1 MMWRPLLCL
10 LLLLTP
16 AWANVPAAYL
26 ACDGA
31 AEGDPCVRVG
41 PQYGKC
47 VRDTL
52 CTPDPDEPVDICLLC
67 VDPCWNQDEATECV
81 QRDGTAGVCAL
92 QAQCT
97 DDPEKSFIECNR
109 CVAGRAPGVEPT
121 EAGCR
126 AADVQTALPW
136 ALLVLLLGVQA
147 RRGPRRRRATDP
159 TPNVR

>member
-1 MMWRPLLCL
+1 MWRAFVSL
-10 LLLLTP
+10 LLSTAP

-52 CTPDPDEPVDICLLC
+52 CTPDPANPVDICLLC
-67 VDPCWNQDEATECV
+67 VDPCWDQDEATECV
-81 QRDGTAGVCAL
+81 RRDGTAGVCET
-92 QAQCT
+92 QGQCT
-97 DDPEKSFIECNR
+97 DDPEKSFLECNR
-109 CVAGRAPGVEPT
+109 CVEGRAPGVDPQD
-121 EAGCR
+121 AGCT

-136 ALLVLLLGVQA
+136 ALIVLLLGAQ
-147 RRGPRRRRATDP
+147 RRRHACRR
-159 TPNVR
+159 V